1 VRGRA
6 RPVPSAA
13 RAGRGQ
19 AYLSVK
25 VRVEWCAAVVML
37 VSAAPLLLV
46 LAILVAVTSKGPVG
60 YTQLRVGRSGRPFRM
75 YKLRTMVH
83 GCEARTGPV
92 WAVPDDPRTTPVG
105 RWLRDTHLDEL
116 PQLWNVVRGHMSLI
130 GPRPE
135 RPEIAAEVERAM
147 PEFRERLRVRPG
159 ITGLAQM
166 RLPADS
172 DLVTVRRKL
181 DHDLY
186 YIAHLGPSLDARI
199 ALSTPLRLAGDIAL
213 SMSRRIARPIAVPAV
228 PPADLR
234 QIQPWLGPRPPG
246 GRGAAVDV
254 DVRPAGRRAVAA

>member
-1 VRGRA
+1 VRDGH
-6 RPVPSAA
+6 
-13 RAGRGQ
+13 
-19 AYLSVK
+19 YLRVK

-37 VSAAPLLLV
+37 VLATPLLLV
-46 LAILVAVTSKGPVG
+46 LAVLVAVTSRGPVG
-60 YTQLRVGRSGRPFRM
+60 YAQLRVGRGGRPFRM

-83 GCEARTGPV
+83 GCEASTGPV
-92 WAVPDDPRTTPVG
+92 WAVPDDPRSTPVG

-135 RPEIAAEVERAM
+135 RPEIAAEIERAI
-147 PEFRERLRVRPG
+147 PEFRQRLRVRPG

-172 DLVTVRRKL
+172 DLDTVRRKL

-186 YIAHLGPSLDARI
+186 YIEHLGPSLDARI
-199 ALSTPLRLAGDIAL
+199 ALSTPLRLAGDIAMA
-213 SMSRRIARPIAVPAV
+213 MSRRIARPIAVPAAR
-228 PPADLR
+228 PADVE
-234 QIQPWLGPRPPG
+234 QSQPWLGPRPPG
-246 GRGAAVDV
+246 GRGAAVEV